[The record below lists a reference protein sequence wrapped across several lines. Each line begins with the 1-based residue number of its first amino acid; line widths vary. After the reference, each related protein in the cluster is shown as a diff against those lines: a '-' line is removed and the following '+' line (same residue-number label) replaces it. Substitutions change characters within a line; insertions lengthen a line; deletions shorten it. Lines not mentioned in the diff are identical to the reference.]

1 MPKIIT
7 PLCENLFSW
16 AFHVFIICILMATC
30 PPVDGQ
36 GIFA

>member
-16 AFHVFIICILMATC
+16 AFHVFIFCFLKAK
-30 PPVDGQ
+30 PAGSHS
-36 GIFA
+36 